1 MLEIRQT
8 ETYSKWE
15 SKLRDSVARAA
26 ITSRLGRLAA
36 GLLGDYRSVGGGVQE
51 LRIHH
56 GAGYRIYFVRRGSQI
71 IVLLCGGD
79 KGSQQRDIKLARDL
93 AERLEI

>member
-1 MLEIRQT
+1 MLVIRQT

-15 SKLRDSVARAA
+15 GKLRDSVARAA
-26 ITSRLGRLAA
+26 IASRLGRVAA
-36 GLLGDYRSVGGGVQE
+36 GLLGDYRNVGGGVQE

-56 GAGYRIYFVRRGSQI
+56 GAGYRIYFVRRGPQI
-71 IVLLCGGD
+71 IILLCGGD
-79 KGSQQRDIKLARDL
+79 KGSQQRDIELAKHL